1 MKNVRKGINDFY
13 KGNITN
19 PYDEDTTDH
28 REWQFGF
35 NQAYFTNLERQVQY
49 ESKRAQTKAS

>member
-1 MKNVRKGINDFY
+1 MKNVRRGMSDFY

-19 PYDEDTTDH
+19 PFPEDTTDH

-35 NQAYFTNLERQVQY
+35 NKSYFENLERQKQY
-49 ESKRAQTKAS
+49 ESTRSKTQAG